1 PVDNCIFVCG
11 GCSSNSKRS
20 ESYLS
25 SVEVYDP
32 YSKAWRRAPS
42 MSGPRVD
49 AAAVFVGGYLYV
61 VGGYRVDFFRP
72 PQPLGCVE
80 MYNPLLHE
88 WQCLASTMQIPR
100 FAHSLAV
107 VDNRYLYAIGGST
120 RERLVSLVE
129 VFDTH
134 INQWVQ
140 DDLPFQSDLIYILDT
155 TVKPHTW
162 SVLSVRLSVGRSAC
176 GVAWLD
182 ECKSTIGIFGGYVS
196 INGYFEEVATSE
208 VVPLKDAHLV
218 PRLQASNRGRV
229 IRASRAKIIPEMLSG
244 RADCRAVTVGSC
256 VFLVGGYED
265 DDTDS
270 IFSDSSETLAEF
282 NDFLE
287 LFGADPN
294 SRSSTHYSDSHHYCQ
309 AERPLTAAN
318 DKALVFDLSEWGWV
332 KDDERTCMFTGRT
345 CAAVCL
351 G

>member
-1 PVDNCIFVCG
+1 RPTATVAVCPFAAIPLDIMHDNVLSYLRYDKPVDNCIFVCG

-120 RERLVSLVE
+120 RERLVSL
-129 VFDTH
+129 
-134 INQWVQ
+134 
-140 DDLPFQSDLIYILDT
+140 
-155 TVKPHTW
+155 
-162 SVLSVRLSVGRSAC
+162 
-176 GVAWLD
+176 
-182 ECKSTIGIFGGYVS
+182 
-196 INGYFEEVATSE
+196 
-208 VVPLKDAHLV
+208 
-218 PRLQASNRGRV
+218 
-229 IRASRAKIIPEMLSG
+229 
-244 RADCRAVTVGSC
+244 
-256 VFLVGGYED
+256 
-265 DDTDS
+265 
-270 IFSDSSETLAEF
+270 
-282 NDFLE
+282 
-287 LFGADPN
+287 
-294 SRSSTHYSDSHHYCQ
+294 
-309 AERPLTAAN
+309 
-318 DKALVFDLSEWGWV
+318 
-332 KDDERTCMFTGRT
+332 
-345 CAAVCL
+345 
-351 G
+351 